1 MVFVGVK
8 RGHVTSTIA
17 SMFKSSSPSSP
28 DFATSTSLRILDLA
42 ASVDGQVRYFSIS
55 DVRGKYC
62 LFVSALVAAVGV
74 L

>member
-8 RGHVTSTIA
+8 RGNVTSTIA
-17 SMFKSSSPSSP
+17 SMLKSTSA

-42 ASVDGQVRYFSIS
+42 VSVDGQVGFFSIS
-55 DVRGKYC
+55 GVRGKYC
-62 LFVSALVAAVGV
+62 LFVSALIAAVRV

>member
-8 RGHVTSTIA
+8 RGNVTSTIA
-17 SMFKSSSPSSP
+17 SILKSSSA

-42 ASVDGQVRYFSIS
+42 ASFDGQVRYFSIS
-55 DVRGKYC
+55 GVRIKYC
-62 LFVSALVAAVGV
+62 LFVSALVAAVRV

>member
-1 MVFVGVK
+1 MVFVGVM

-17 SMFKSSSPSSP
+17 SILKSSSA

-55 DVRGKYC
+55 GVRGKYC
-62 LFVSALVAAVGV
+62 LCVSALVAAVRV